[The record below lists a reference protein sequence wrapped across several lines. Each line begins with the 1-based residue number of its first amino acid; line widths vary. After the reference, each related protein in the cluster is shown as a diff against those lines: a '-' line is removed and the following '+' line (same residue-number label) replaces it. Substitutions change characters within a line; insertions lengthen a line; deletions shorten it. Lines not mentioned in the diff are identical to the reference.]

1 MKTKKVLSAV
11 VAGFMLLGSVPAAM
25 AESKTAMTIDTS
37 EIVKTVSKDM
47 YGISTDYSIDNPM
60 IKDYAV
66 QDTSP
71 NPNMIK
77 AFNEFEI
84 PVIRLGEAGSK
95 KLNWKQA
102 IGDVG
107 SREVQT
113 LWGQTGIVAAGPV
126 ELVNAFEAINKNAAF
141 TITLNMTTD
150 SAQDAADFA
159 QFLTGDASTE
169 WGAKRAAMGRT
180 APVNVHL
187 YELGNEVDWGDDAI
201 AVDAYIAK
209 CKEFISAVKSVDP
222 DARFAV
228 IANTAAYNGVQ
239 NNNPSDWREW
249 HKAILADS
257 DLVNEIDYISVH
269 AYYSHYKNEIM
280 DQLIGFVESD
290 INASAGANRI
300 KIFLSEYAESVY
312 TYGDQTTNPHNM
324 EGLLQT
330 ADMLSRMTYHPGIEA
345 AAYHGIYSSNW
356 RNIVYLTETGEMY
369 LNGIGNLLKLF
380 NEYGVGDVVKSD
392 FSGFVKNQRSNK
404 STGVAIKSKDG
415 RINLIFTNKSDT
427 ADEVEISFSD
437 NAKYRIVKETKISAD
452 SLTAD
457 IEVGENKIAINK
469 YYSNGSAIS
478 SYTLPPYSICAV
490 TLEKA
495 ANVSKN
501 VLYSEDFSG
510 TASFEVAG
518 DGDGTATVEDGK
530 LVLYSGDSMTMKNNY
545 VYLPYNNT
553 NSEFRFEA
561 DITVDALNYVEA
573 FNGII
578 INADAQQGELQNGN
592 MIRFSGN
599 TVDEV
604 VYTGGENGEPVASAH
619 AGAFKAGYSAHYMLD
634 VSADGTV
641 ELYIDGEKAYSRT
654 GGLKNSSGYVGFL
667 FSDANYSVDN
677 VILSSYSESAVEMTD
692 IESVFKYSQNFDN
705 VESGKLPEGWEAMS
719 GGVHAGVEDGALILE
734 STDWNNPGWIRIGNL
749 PNVSRAGL
757 TIEADVTALS
767 YNESARAA
775 GIRNQGGFAYMAD
788 GEKLSTGGRL
798 TFYNQGEFTE
808 SGQNEKPTANGMEDG
823 FQTLGT
829 TSKIKLVFTGATS
842 PDIYVNGKKYTYYN
856 LTGTAQN
863 SGDVGLF
870 AVAAKIKFDN
880 VKITG
885 MRTTSVES
893 DKVFEKLVDFR
904 YEENFDDVTDG
915 TLPAGWKTYNDATAS
930 VKDGKLVLD
939 MKEWYSQ
946 CGVLIPGL
954 EKVLRDG
961 LVIEGDV
968 TLNSYDAS
976 ARSYGT
982 RNQYGFGYMKADGYI
997 GSAGILTWFPQVEFR
1012 ETGIEN
1018 PATASTASVL
1028 GSSTEY
1034 NVTNKTVR
1042 LKLVFSGNS
1051 SPSVFIDGTECKE
1064 NYYPLTGTTGNIGA
1078 IGLMGRVAN
1087 ATYDNIVITGK
1098 KYETLVDEST
1108 YTAEFTTGTNEFE
1121 SAQAAVNAVKV
1132 TETAADGTKTD
1143 VTADATITPAVD
1155 GTDCTITVEYGGK
1168 VIATLKA
1175 KIAAAVAETFV
1186 YEESFD
1192 TLADGTL
1199 PSGWTVYD
1207 YDADWSGK
1215 VSAKVQDGALVLKSE
1230 EWYRGGYLL
1239 LDLENVQR
1247 KGLTIEA
1254 DITKAGSADSTNA
1267 DNSKAGIAYMAEI
1280 NADGTAAGSHV
1291 SLFTDVTSAAH
1302 RVFAG
1307 RNGDILTDYSFDAVE
1322 GEKSITDGGT
1332 VNLKIVSNS
1341 DTKTPD
1347 IYINGVKKNGWTVND
1362 TTTLTS
1368 GRIGFFAYNSTVKI
1382 DNVKIT
1388 GTRTKE
1394 MTLKSAIKLNSVR
1407 FDGEKLALSVD
1418 AQSADANITNAM
1430 CVAAAY
1436 DKQSGELKA
1445 MSAVKLWNTAAYKN
1459 GRISLEI
1466 PGIADYSA
1474 EKYDVKVIITDK
1486 QSMKPLSGCVIY

>member
-37 EIVKTVSKDM
+37 EIVKTVSKNM
-47 YGISTDYSIDNPM
+47 YGISMDYSIDNPM
-60 IKDYAV
+60 IKDYAEK
-66 QDTSP
+66 DTSP

-84 PVIRLGEAGSK
+84 PVVRLGEAGSK

-102 IGDVG
+102 IGDVD
-107 SREVQT
+107 SRASQT

-126 ELVNAFEAINKNAAF
+126 ELVNAFEAINKNTAF

-180 APVNVHL
+180 APVNVRL
-187 YELGNEVDWGDDAI
+187 YELGNEVDYGDGAI
-201 AVDAYIAK
+201 TADEYIAK
-209 CKEFISAVKSVDP
+209 CKEFITAVKAVDP
-222 DARFAV
+222 DARFAA
-228 IANTAAYNGVQ
+228 IANTAAYNGIQ
-239 NNNPSDWREW
+239 NNDPSDWREW
-249 HKAILADS
+249 HRAILADNG
-257 DLVNEIDYISVH
+257 LVNEIDYISVH
-269 AYYSHYKNEIM
+269 AYYSNYKNEIM

-300 KIFLSEYAESVY
+300 KIFLSEYAESIY
-312 TYGDQTTNPHNM
+312 TYGDVTTNPHNM

-345 AAYHGIYSSNW
+345 ATYHGIYSSNW
-356 RNIVYLTETGEMY
+356 RNIVYRTDTGEMY
-369 LNGIGNLLKLF
+369 LNGIGNLLKMF

-392 FSGFVKNQRSNK
+392 FSSFVKNQRSNK
-404 STGVAIKSKDG
+404 STGVAIKAKDG

-427 ADEVEISFSD
+427 ADEVEINFSD
-437 NAKYRIVKETKISAD
+437 NAKYKIVKETKISAD

-469 YYSNGSAIS
+469 YYSNGSEIS

-490 TLEKA
+490 SLEKA
-495 ANVSKN
+495 ADVSKN

-510 TASFEVAG
+510 APSFEVA
-518 DGDGTATVEDGK
+518 GDGTATVEDGK
-530 LVLYSGDSMTMKNNY
+530 LVLEDTSLSNNY

-561 DITVDALNYVEA
+561 DITVDALNNDGA

-604 VYTGGENGEPVASAH
+604 VYTDGVNGNAVVSAN
-619 AGAFKAGYSAHYMLD
+619 AGAFEAGYSAHYMLD

-641 ELYIDGEKAYSRT
+641 ALYINGEKAYSRT
-654 GGLKNSSGYVGFL
+654 GGLKNNSGYMGFY
-667 FSDANYSVDN
+667 FCDANYSVDN
-677 VILSSYSESAVEMTD
+677 VVVSNYSESAADMTD
-692 IESVFKYSQNFDN
+692 IESVFKYSENFDN
-705 VESGKLPEGWEAMS
+705 VPNGKLPDGWEAMS

-734 STDWNNPGWIRIGNL
+734 STDWSNPGWVRIGNL

-775 GIRNQGGFAYMAD
+775 GARNQGGFTYMAD

-798 TFYNQGEFTE
+798 AFYNQCEFAE
-808 SGQNEKPTANGMEDG
+808 PGKDGKPTANGLTDG
-823 FQTLGT
+823 FETLGT
-829 TSKIKLVFTGATS
+829 TSNLKLVFTGQKS
-842 PDIYVNGKKYTYYN
+842 PDVYVNGTKYTYYN
-856 LTGTAQN
+856 IADTVQN
-863 SGDVGLF
+863 SGGIGLF
-870 AVAAKIKFDN
+870 ATAAKIKFDN
-880 VKITG
+880 VKVTG
-885 MRTTSVES
+885 IKTTTVES
-893 DKVFEKLVDFR
+893 DKVVEKLVDFR
-904 YEENFDDVTDG
+904 YEESFDNVTDG
-915 TLPAGWKTYNDATAS
+915 TLPAGWTLFKDAAAS
-930 VKDGKLVLD
+930 VSGGKLVLNAQ
-939 MKEWYSQ
+939 EWWSQ
-946 CGVLIPGL
+946 CGVLIGGL
-954 EKVLRDG
+954 DNVQRDG
-961 LVIEGDV
+961 LTIEADV
-968 TLNSYDAS
+968 TLNSYNES
-976 ARSYGT
+976 ARGSGV
-982 RNQYGFGYMKADGYI
+982 RNQYGFGYMKNGDTYL
-997 GSAGILTWFPQVEFR
+997 GSTGILTWFPQAEFR
-1012 ETGIEN
+1012 ETCAEKA
-1018 PATASTASVL
+1018 ATVSTASVL
-1028 GSSTEY
+1028 GASDSY
-1034 NVTNKTVR
+1034 NVIGKTVR
-1042 LKLVFSGNS
+1042 MKLVFSGSS
-1051 SPSVFIDGTECKE
+1051 SPKLFLDGTECSGS
-1064 NYYPLTGTTGNIGA
+1064 YYPITGTTGNIGA
-1078 IGLMGRVAN
+1078 IGLMGRAAN

-1098 KYETLVDEST
+1098 KLEKVVSEST

-1143 VTADATITPAVD
+1143 VTADAAITSAVD

-1175 KIAAAVAETFV
+1175 KIAAPVSETFI
-1186 YEESFD
+1186 YEENFD
-1192 TLADGTL
+1192 TFADGTL
-1199 PSGWTVYD
+1199 PAGWTVYD
-1207 YDADWSGK
+1207 YDAGWSGK
-1215 VSAKVQDGALVLKSE
+1215 VSAKVQDGALVLKSA
-1230 EWYRGGYLL
+1230 EWWRGGYLL
-1239 LDLENVQR
+1239 FDLENVQR

-1254 DITKAGSADSTNA
+1254 DITKAGSASGNTN
-1267 DNSKAGIAYMAEI
+1267 NSKAGIAYMAEV

-1302 RVFAG
+1302 RVYVG
-1307 RNGDILTDYSFDAVE
+1307 RNGDKLTDYSFNAAE

-1332 VNLKIVSNS
+1332 VKLKIVSNS
-1341 DTKTPD
+1341 DTSTPD
-1347 IYINGVKKNGWTVND
+1347 IYINGVKKNGWTVDD

-1368 GRIGFFAYNSTVKI
+1368 GKIGFYAFDSTVKI
-1382 DNVKIT
+1382 DNIVIT
-1388 GTRTKE
+1388 GTRAKE
-1394 MTLKSAIKLNSVR
+1394 KTVSSSITLNSAR

-1418 AQSADANITNAM
+1418 AKSADANITNAM

-1436 DKQSGELKA
+1436 DKQTGELKA
-1445 MSAVKLWNTAAYKN
+1445 MSAVKTWNTTAYKN

-1486 QSMKPLSGCVIY
+1486 QSMKPLSACVIY